1 MYIFAD
7 MIGFL
12 YIVGPIAILIQKLI
26 GIPVTQ
32 GNVWITFII
41 MYAVTYVMVKWM
53 ERKPKQLNSN

>member
-1 MYIFAD
+1 